1 MRFAEKFAS
10 NLRTTVQ
17 MRLVV
22 FDIDGTLTNA
32 MEVDATCFVRGLA
45 EVCGFMTSMLVG
57 LV

>member
-1 MRFAEKFAS
+1 
-10 NLRTTVQ
+10 